1 VTPSTAEEGFSL
13 VEALVA
19 LVILGVA
26 AAGLVRA
33 VEAHVDSIRGVE
45 RRAAAQFV
53 AENALVELRLS
64 TAPAPS
70 EVDML
75 GERWRVSARETANED
90 PDIRNVEV
98 RVEPTR
104 GAGPVVA
111 LRGFLDARRST
122 S

>member
-1 VTPSTAEEGFSL
+1 MTASEEGFSL

-19 LVILGVA
+19 LAILGVA

-45 RRAAAQFV
+45 RRSAAQFV

-64 TAPAPS
+64 TAPLVG

-75 GERWRVSARETANED
+75 GERWRVAARETANED

-98 RVEPTR
+98 RVQPVR
-104 GAGPVVA
+104 GNGPVVA
-111 LRGFLDARRST
+111 LRGFVDARRGT